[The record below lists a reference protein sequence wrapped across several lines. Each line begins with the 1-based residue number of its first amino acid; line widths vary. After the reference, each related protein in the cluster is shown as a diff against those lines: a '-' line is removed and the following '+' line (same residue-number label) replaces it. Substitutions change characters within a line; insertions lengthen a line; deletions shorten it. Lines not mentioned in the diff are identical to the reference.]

1 MDINMVLEENER
13 LKQRIT
19 ELEDKLK
26 NYSNPSAHKA
36 FYEKNKEK
44 VMELGANYLQKLKE
58 ENPEKLKEYRRTY
71 YLKKKE
77 KMKHDVKDDTI
88 V

>member
-13 LKQRIT
+13 LKQRIS

-26 NYSNPSAHKA
+26 NYSNPPAHQA

-44 VMELGANYLQKLKE
+44 IIT
-58 ENPEKLKEYRRTY
+58 PF
-71 YLKKKE
+71 
-77 KMKHDVKDDTI
+77 DI
-88 V
+88 

>member
-44 VMELGANYLQKLKE
+44 IISLFF
-58 ENPEKLKEYRRTY
+58 
-71 YLKKKE
+71 
-77 KMKHDVKDDTI
+77 
-88 V
+88 

>member
-44 VMELGANYLQKLKE
+44 IIKESSERLKKLTE
-58 ENPEKLKEYRRTY
+58 SNPEKIKEYRRTA
-71 YLKKKE
+71 YLKRKE
-77 KMKHDVKDDTI
+77 KLKNENIKEN
-88 V
+88 

>member
-44 VMELGANYLQKLKE
+44 IIKE
-58 ENPEKLKEYRRTY
+58 SNE
-71 YLKKKE
+71 
-77 KMKHDVKDDTI
+77 
-88 V
+88 